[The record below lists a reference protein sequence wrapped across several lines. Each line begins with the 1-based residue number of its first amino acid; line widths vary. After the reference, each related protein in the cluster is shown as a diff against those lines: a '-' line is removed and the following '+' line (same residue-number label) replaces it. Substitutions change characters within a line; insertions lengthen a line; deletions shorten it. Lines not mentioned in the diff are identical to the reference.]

1 MSNERRPLQIK
12 VSWSPEGY
20 DLSDDGADSAVVLR
34 LYREGEKQ
42 YISGV
47 QVAGTRDPST
57 PTVPM
62 SPEELYRVWICF
74 TGLVARDLPVGG
86 EKLFAEA
93 VLSNLQLDANLNRLS
108 SSEEA
113 SRPEASSPDS
123 PPSTAGEADA

>member
-34 LYREGEKQ
+34 LYQEGEKQ
-42 YISGV
+42 HITGV

-57 PTVPM
+57 PMVSM
-62 SPEELYRVWICF
+62 SPVELYRTWICF
-74 TGLVARDLPVGG
+74 TGLVARDMPAGK
-86 EKLFAEA
+86 EKFFVET

-108 SSEEA
+108 ASEEG
-113 SRPEASSPDS
+113 SRPEVSSLES
-123 PPSTAGEADA
+123 PLSPAGEPDA